1 MRRGKRWW
9 LRGALLAVTLAL
21 GLATRGR
28 AQAPKCNI
36 VIADL
41 QLEAVT
47 VGGVPASAEPY
58 AGHQVEV
65 WGLPGAVR
73 LTVKPPRLQGFYEET
88 YRASRDAGR

>member
-1 MRRGKRWW
+1 MRRRKRWW
-9 LRGALLAVTLAL
+9 LRGALFAVTLVL
-21 GLATRGR
+21 GVATRGR

-36 VIADL
+36 VVADL

-73 LTVKPPRLQGFYEET
+73 VTVKAPRVQGFYEET
-88 YRASRDAGR
+88 YRASPDAGR

>member
-1 MRRGKRWW
+1 MRRRNRWW
-9 LRGALLAVTLAL
+9 LRGALFAATLAL
-21 GLATRGR
+21 GLAMRR
-28 AQAPKCNI
+28 PAQALKCDF
-36 VIADL
+36 VLAEL

-73 LTVKPPRLQGFYEET
+73 LTVRPPMFQGFYEET
-88 YRASRDAGR
+88 YHASPDAGR